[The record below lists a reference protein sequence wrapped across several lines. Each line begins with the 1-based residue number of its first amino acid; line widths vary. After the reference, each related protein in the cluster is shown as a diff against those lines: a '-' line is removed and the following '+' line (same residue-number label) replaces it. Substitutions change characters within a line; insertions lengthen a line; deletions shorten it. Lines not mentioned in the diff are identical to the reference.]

1 MQLYP
6 AIDLLDRS
14 VVRLREGDYEQ
25 VREYT
30 DEVLFVAQS
39 FQRQGADWL
48 HLVDLNAARGA
59 AAVNRD
65 LIAAICRLPGLK
77 VQTGGGIR
85 SLATIEALLAAG
97 VSRCVIGT
105 AAVRDPDMT
114 AEALR
119 RWPEQI
125 AIAVD
130 SRDGRIRVQG
140 WTEDSGINLPDFALR
155 MKHAG
160 AKTLIF
166 TDISRDGLL
175 KGPAVEETRKLKE
188 LTGLEVI
195 LSAGI
200 SSVED
205 IAAARDAGL
214 DGAILGRA
222 LYEGK
227 VDLADA
233 LRLARQLPQPAA
245 TRPVKNEL
253 PADEPAADE
262 SAVTAWNT
270 LAGQS
275 QQIWQ
280 ALKKDAAGLVC
291 AITVDAA
298 TGAVLMQAYQDQ
310 AALTRTLETG
320 LLHYHSRSRNC
331 LWLKGE
337 TSGHYQHVQAIEV
350 DCDADCLLYRVK
362 ADGPACHTGATSCF
376 FRRLEEFAQTAEQ
389 T

>member
-14 VVRLREGDYEQ
+14 VVRLREGDYRQ
-25 VREYT
+25 VQTYT

-39 FQRQGADWL
+39 FRRQGADWL
-48 HLVDLNAARGA
+48 HLVDLNAARGET
-59 AAVNRD
+59 AVNRD
-65 LIAAICRLPGLK
+65 LIAAVCQLPDLK

-85 SLATIEALLAAG
+85 SLATIEALLSAG

-105 AAVRDPDMT
+105 AAVRDPAMT

-119 RWPEQI
+119 RWPDQI

-130 SRDGRIRVQG
+130 SREGHIRVQG
-140 WTEDSGINLPDFALR
+140 WTEDSGLDLSSFALQ
-155 MKHAG
+155 MKQAG

-175 KGPAVEETRKLKE
+175 KGPAVAETKKLKD

-200 SSVED
+200 SSAAD

-227 VDLADA
+227 VDLARA
-233 LRLARQLPQPAA
+233 LRLARQAPEPVPAA
-245 TRPVKNEL
+245 TGT
-253 PADEPAADE
+253 AGDEAPLAAAW
-262 SAVTAWNT
+262 SPLAV
-270 LAGQS
+270 QS
-275 QQIWQ
+275 PQIWQ

-291 AITVDAA
+291 ALAVDAA

-310 AALTRTLETG
+310 TALTRTLETG

-337 TSGHYQHVQAIEV
+337 SSGHYQHVQTIQV
-350 DCDADCLLYRVK
+350 DCDGDCLLYRVQ
-362 ADGPACHTGATSCF
+362 ADGPACHTGAYSCF
-376 FRRLEEFAQTAEQ
+376 FRSLEDFSERAGLT
-389 T
+389 